1 MKLTAMLVAMT
12 VALMHG
18 PAVALPT
25 CEVPDSLIAT
35 DKDLVRVMSEIK
47 HNHRLAITV
56 VGTGSSTLPGPDGA
70 RFAYPARLQQAL
82 RQGLPGKEITVVTHI
97 RQRETAAEMV
107 AALGQ
112 ILADDKPALVIWQ
125 AGTYDAVNG
134 IDPDAFSASLQAGV
148 QAIAATGADVILLD
162 MQYSPRTDSMLNVSA
177 YADVM
182 HWVAQSHGTPLFDRL
197 AIMRYWNEQGT
208 FDLYA
213 ATKNSDMARRVH
225 DCIGM
230 ALAAQI
236 MHAAHLKRRGGEPK
250 DQ

>member
-1 MKLTAMLVAMT
+1 MKLTAALVAT
-12 VALMHG
+12 TICLMHG

-25 CEVPDSLIAT
+25 CAVPDSLIAT

-47 HNHRLAITV
+47 HNHRLDITV
-56 VGTGSSTLPGPDGA
+56 VGTGSSTLPGPDGP
-70 RFAYPARLQQAL
+70 RFAYPARLQQTL
-82 RQGLPGKEITVVTHI
+82 RQVLPGRTIRVVAHI
-97 RQRETAAEMV
+97 HQRQTTAQM
-107 AALGQ
+107 AAAMGP
-112 ILADDKPALVIWQ
+112 ILADDRPALVIWQ
-125 AGTYDAVNG
+125 AGTFDAVNG
-134 IDPDAFSASLQAGV
+134 IDPDAFSASLEAGV

-162 MQYSPRTDSMLNVSA
+162 MQYSPRIDSLLNVSA

-182 HWVAQSHGTPLFDRL
+182 HWVAQAQGTPLFDRL

-225 DCIGM
+225 DCLGR

-236 MHAAHLKRRGGEPK
+236 MHAAHLKH
-250 DQ
+250 